1 MFERF
6 RADRRA
12 EGKMGKVMVEMIL
25 GIILIIVGLAM
36 ANPLNSQITNITTG
50 TNATS
55 QGTAAVAMWGLVP
68 LMLGVI
74 LMLIPL
80 SQVFLAFKNRGN

>member
-36 ANPLNSQITNITTG
+36 ANPLNAQITNITTG